1 MAHGNQHHDPTF
13 DSTPRRCPACSRL
26 IDFRA
31 GPWQTRPGPTVRGET
46 MLLLHLLGG
55 LTDEEVDIIV
65 AEELDLLA
73 NGEERSLGPRTL
85 VRA

>member
-1 MAHGNQHHDPTF
+1 
-13 DSTPRRCPACSRL
+13 
-26 IDFRA
+26 
-31 GPWQTRPGPTVRGET
+31 

-73 NGEERSLGPRTL
+73 SREEEFPHSRLP
-85 VRA
+85 AWA

>member
-1 MAHGNQHHDPTF
+1 
-13 DSTPRRCPACSRL
+13 
-26 IDFRA
+26 
-31 GPWQTRPGPTVRGET
+31 

-73 NGEERSLGPRTL
+73 NGEGGPPSPERWYGRRS
-85 VRA
+85 

>member
-1 MAHGNQHHDPTF
+1 
-13 DSTPRRCPACSRL
+13 
-26 IDFRA
+26 
-31 GPWQTRPGPTVRGET
+31 

-73 NGEERSLGPRTL
+73 NGQEEFPHSRLP
-85 VRA
+85 AWA

>member
-1 MAHGNQHHDPTF
+1 
-13 DSTPRRCPACSRL
+13 
-26 IDFRA
+26 
-31 GPWQTRPGPTVRGET
+31 